1 MSKAKYRAQILLEQ
15 EQHTALAEI
24 AHRQNRSISE
34 LTREIVAQYI
44 TQQDENLRQRL
55 DVIEQIKQHRAEMLA
70 RRGGRH
76 IEIDITALI
85 EAAREERSNELF
97 TNIFGDR
104 S

>member
-55 DVIEQIKQHRAEMLA
+55 DVIEQIKQHREMLA